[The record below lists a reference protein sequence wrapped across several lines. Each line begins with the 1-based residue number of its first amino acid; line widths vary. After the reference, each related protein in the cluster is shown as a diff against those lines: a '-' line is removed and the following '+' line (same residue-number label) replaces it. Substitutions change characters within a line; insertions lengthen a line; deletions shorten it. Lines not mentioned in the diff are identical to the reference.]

1 MRKKDTRKSHHL
13 KNGEKKPQNPN
24 KTNKMTKI
32 CSKKIFTLSTINKE
46 IYRRKSA
53 IIAFLLSYLLPVFFT
68 NDNCSHNV
76 SVFWARIP
84 MIVIIRIEIYVDINS
99 HKHTNTHT
107 YTPNQKKTRI
117 K

>member
-53 IIAFLLSYLLPVFFT
+53 IIAFLLSYLLPVFFRMIIVAIM
-68 NDNCSHNV
+68 S
-76 SVFWARIP
+76 RIP

-99 HKHTNTHT
+99 HKHT
-107 YTPNQKKTRI
+107 PNQKKRI